1 MKDSRWRYI
10 EDDGSSASFGPAA
23 DEYIARKLCT
33 SSYSY
38 IIRLYTYRGPSV
50 IVGRNQDI
58 ESEVNLACCTKL
70 GIDINRRPTG
80 GGAIVMGEGQL
91 GIAIAGPV
99 NDQSPLLASKTV
111 FGPFTKGII
120 VALGLLGIK
129 SEFRPKNDIHVKGR
143 KIAGLASCT
152 FDGHPAGLYHAS
164 ILADMDTDLMLR
176 LLKKPGRKDGSITT
190 VSSEL
195 GRYVSTHELRECVK
209 RGFEKALNAELIPAP
224 LNKEELAEI
233 RELEERKYKSRDWVY
248 HGKEHSTQYSH
259 EQLEIATGL
268 RPSQ

>member
-1 MKDSRWRYI
+1 MKNSRWRYI

-58 ESEVNLACCTKL
+58 ESEVNLTCCTKL

-129 SEFRPKNDIHVKGR
+129 SEFRPKNDIHIKGR

-164 ILADMDTDLMLR
+164 ILADMDTGLMLR

-248 HGKEHSTQYSH
+248 HGKEHPTQYSH